1 MTELELQRFVE
12 DGFLVAGTQDPHAAL
27 AAATDQR
34 SSSDEN
40 RRKAALY
47 VAHRARDA
55 DDARELLLALGLLE
69 PGFRWTTGNPH
80 GPRRK
85 VTE

>member
-1 MTELELQRFVE
+1 MSGGISDDTER
-12 DGFLVAGTQDPHAAL
+12 GRASTR
-27 AAATDQR
+27 QR

-80 GPRRK
+80 GPRKK